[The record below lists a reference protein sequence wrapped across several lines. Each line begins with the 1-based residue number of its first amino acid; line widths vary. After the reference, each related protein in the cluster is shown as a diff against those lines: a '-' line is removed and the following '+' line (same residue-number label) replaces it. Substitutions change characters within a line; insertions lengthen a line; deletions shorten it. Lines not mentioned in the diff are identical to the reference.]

1 MNMTTLFIGLVTG
14 ALGVAYIAY
23 GKRQTK
29 FAPLLAGIALCS
41 YSYFVDGWVWLC
53 VVGLLLAAVPFVF
66 DF

>member
-1 MNMTTLFIGLVTG
+1 MTALLIGIFTG
-14 ALGVAYIAY
+14 ALGLAYITY

-29 FAPLLAGIALCS
+29 FVPLIAGVALCS

-53 VVGLLLAAVPFVF
+53 VVGALLAAAPFIF